1 MTVFGAPPAY
11 AAKTSSSMAV
21 QNPNPLGLRSAMPM
35 TGIDP
40 IVGTATRRAAGG
52 EGTGGPFPTGDL
64 SPADAVAASEVN
76 KLRQNPKGRTQLRTT
91 TDAVVKI
98 QRNGNRVT
106 GTIADS
112 LGSIDF
118 NGDYVDVPGKA
129 SVRIANMRVTPSIG
143 TLVNPPTTL
152 TISRNVNQRLVFE
165 FDKDVSVRVFPF
177 TRTQYRGRQAY
188 QPNPP
193 IGGGR

>member
-1 MTVFGAPPAY
+1 MTAFGAPRLCR
-11 AAKTSSSMAV
+11 KDLIFDGGTKSESI
-21 QNPNPLGLRSAMPM
+21 GSAIGHAHDRGRP
-35 TGIDP
+35 D
-40 IVGTATRRAAGG
+40 RRHSNAPRGG
-52 EGTGGPFPTGDL
+52 RRGTGGPFPTGDL

-118 NGDYVDVPGKA
+118 TGDYVDVPGKA
-129 SVRIANMRVTPSIG
+129 SVRIANMRMTPSIG

-193 IGGGR
+193 VGGGR